1 VRRLVCP
8 PVGCLLC
15 WFPIVGKPHILAVI
29 RAIGP
34 YINLRYLSCIIHVH
48 LLVLFL
54 SVFFCYIVPYR
65 REKTNKCILCEATS
79 QHVVKPCTPF
89 FSQTAVFPLPS
100 LNDTPVLISKFVSR
114 SLGFLGSSQDAYVI
128 IHMNV
133 LYLSHMWSFTVA
145 ASCFPKIFADL
156 SSLQLSHPLMLAI
169 KPNTTN

>member
-1 VRRLVCP
+1 VPTSRLFIMLVSDCRKAAYFGGHQSNRPLHKLAILELHYSRSSAGAFFVC
-8 PVGCLLC
+8 
-15 WFPIVGKPHILAVI
+15 
-29 RAIGP
+29 
-34 YINLRYLSCIIHVH
+34 
-48 LLVLFL
+48 
-54 SVFFCYIVPYR
+54 FFCYIVPYR

-89 FSQTAVFPLPS
+89 FSQTAVFPLLS